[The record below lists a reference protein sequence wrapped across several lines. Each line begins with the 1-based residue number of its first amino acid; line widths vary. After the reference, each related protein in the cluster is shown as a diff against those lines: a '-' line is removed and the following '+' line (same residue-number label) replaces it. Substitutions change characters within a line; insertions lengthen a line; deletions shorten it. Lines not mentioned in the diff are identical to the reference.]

1 MSLELKNGYLV
12 LLIDYGTGT
21 RKIEQ
26 KQIRIS
32 DGESHRIE
40 IIWTKTVCTH
50 RVIYFLYYIH
60 NLNLFSEHRN

>member
-32 DGESHRIE
+32 DGEPHRIE
-40 IIWTKTVCTH
+40 IIWTKTV
-50 RVIYFLYYIH
+50 
-60 NLNLFSEHRN
+60 